1 MSGLGLVDTQ
11 VGNRIRQ
18 KEQPALSSVDYRM
31 WAVSDGCYMACQHAV
46 DALPASAFCIDISPS
61 SGIVFRKTECKT
73 DNLIHFPDCVSDMVI
88 AEIAKFWTKEEHFRS
103 RGFMWKRGF
112 MIYGPPGSGKTST
125 VNIVCAHHI
134 MTGGVAVYLSSP
146 SVDSAGLKILR
157 KIEPTRPL
165 LIIIEDID
173 AVASSHGDSD
183 LLSLLD
189 GETQIDNVVYIAT
202 TNYPERLD
210 PRLVN
215 RPSRFDIVAKIGMPS
230 AEARGV
236 YLRSRSKQL
245 SDKEIDEWVQA
256 TEEFSFAHLKE
267 LIDSVEVFERP
278 FAECVERLKM
288 MMQCKSSSS
297 EFKSPAKMGFGS

>member
-1 MSGLGLVDTQ
+1 M
-11 VGNRIRQ
+11 
-18 KEQPALSSVDYRM
+18 
-31 WAVSDGCYMACQHAV
+31 
-46 DALPASAFCIDISPS
+46 
-61 SGIVFRKTECKT
+61 
-73 DNLIHFPDCVSDMVI
+73 
-88 AEIAKFWTKEEHFRS
+88 
-103 RGFMWKRGF
+103 
-112 MIYGPPGSGKTST
+112 
-125 VNIVCAHHI
+125 
-134 MTGGVAVYLSSP
+134 
-146 SVDSAGLKILR
+146 
-157 KIEPTRPL
+157 
-165 LIIIEDID
+165 
-173 AVASSHGDSD
+173 
-183 LLSLLD
+183 D

-267 LIDSVEVFERP
+267 LIVSVEVFERP

-288 MMQCKSSSS
+288 MMECKSSSS